1 MWVAF
6 TNTMFLNG
14 SWVLDYGVLAILGL
28 WNLTR
33 AYLFVSSEMENS
45 LSPLF
50 NIILPLT
57 GHTHKFVYSFILSF
71 IQTFCKPAL
80 SQLLYIVD
88 DYKDE
93 QDVFPQELRRLF
105 LNIRMWL
112 VL

>member
-6 TNTMFLNG
+6 TNTMCLNG
-14 SWVLDYGVLAILGL
+14 SWVLDYDFLAILGL
-28 WNLTR
+28 WHLTR
-33 AYLFVSSEMENS
+33 AYLSVSSEMGNS

-50 NIILPLT
+50 NIISPLI

-71 IQTFCKPAL
+71 IQTFCKPAV

-93 QDVFPQELRRLF
+93 QDILSPRS
-105 LNIRMWL
+105 WGDS
-112 VL
+112 